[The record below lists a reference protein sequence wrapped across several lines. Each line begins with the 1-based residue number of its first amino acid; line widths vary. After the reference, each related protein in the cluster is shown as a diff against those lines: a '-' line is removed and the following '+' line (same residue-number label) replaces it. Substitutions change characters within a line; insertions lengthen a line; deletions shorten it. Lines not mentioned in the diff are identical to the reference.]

1 MAEETSRFF
10 RAELGQATAQ
20 VEDRFQEWAKTT
32 CDSFRLS
39 RHQGGKLTLY
49 AAGRDARSVRTLQ
62 NLLRS
67 LTKNTWKLPLGD
79 LPRGWL
85 VLLQEQEFAA
95 ALGENAP
102 GATETAEREIDRTHT
117 AHTFGNGR
125 VISQLSAGFDARSK
139 AMLEALRTQQV
150 C

>member
-20 VEDRFQEWAKTT
+20 VEDRLREWAKTT
-32 CDSFRLS
+32 CDSFRLWRDES
-39 RHQGGKLTLY
+39 DKLTLY
-49 AAGRDARSVRTLQ
+49 AARRDARSVRTLQ

-85 VLLQEQEFAA
+85 VLLQEEEFAA

-102 GATETAEREIDRTHT
+102 GTTETAEREIGRNQT
-117 AHTFGNGR
+117 AHAPGNGR
-125 VISQLSAGFDARSK
+125 VIWQLPAGFDARSK
-139 AMLEALRTQQV
+139 AMFEALRTQQV